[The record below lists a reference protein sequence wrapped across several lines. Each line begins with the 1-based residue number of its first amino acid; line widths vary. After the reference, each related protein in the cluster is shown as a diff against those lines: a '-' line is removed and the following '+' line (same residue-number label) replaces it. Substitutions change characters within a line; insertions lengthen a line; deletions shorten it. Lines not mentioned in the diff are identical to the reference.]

1 MMSPE
6 IKARVLA
13 AVGAE
18 PSPTRSAVRLRNTL
32 ISMLAGVSGMAAFVV
47 FALLMSDSQ
56 LLRLGGQV
64 LPQQHLERSIW
75 LVATTAGGAL
85 GVAAAAVWLALWRGR
100 SMLGRSRNSL
110 LYGSAL
116 IPIGLFA
123 WKVTWSLAFGYPMIA
138 WPERPGLKCLVLSL
152 LIAIGPLLAFL
163 AVRRKA
169 PLRPALNG
177 ASMGVAAGA
186 CAWVAVDLW
195 CPVASVP
202 HLLLGHVL
210 PLCILAAIG
219 AVLGDAFLSLRS
231 GHR

>member
-1 MMSPE
+1 MSPE

-13 AVGAE
+13 VVGAE
-18 PSPTRSAVRLRNTL
+18 PSPTRTAVNLRNTL
-32 ISMLAGVSGMAAFVV
+32 LNMLAGVGGMVAFVV
-47 FALLMSDSQ
+47 FALFMSDSQ

-64 LPQQHLERSIW
+64 SPQQHLDRSIW

-85 GVAAAAVWLALWRGR
+85 GVAATAVWLALWRGR
-100 SMLGRSRNSL
+100 SMLGRSRRSL

-123 WKVTWSLAFGYPMIA
+123 WKVICSLAFAYPMMA
-138 WPERPGLKCLVLSL
+138 WPERPGLKCLALSL
-152 LIAIGPLLAFL
+152 LIAIGPLSAFL
-163 AVRRKA
+163 AVRRRA
-169 PLRPALNG
+169 PVRPALNG
-177 ASMGVAAGA
+177 ASMGIAAGA

-210 PLCILAAIG
+210 PLCILAAVG
-219 AVLGDAFLSLRS
+219 AVLGDAFLSVRS
-231 GHR
+231 HHR

>member
-1 MMSPE
+1 MSPE
-6 IKARVLA
+6 IKGRVLA
-13 AVGAE
+13 VVGAE
-18 PSPTRSAVRLRNTL
+18 PSPTRTAVNLRNTL
-32 ISMLAGVSGMAAFVV
+32 LNMLAGVGGMGAFVV
-47 FALLMSDSQ
+47 FALFMSDSQ

-64 LPQQHLERSIW
+64 SPQQHLDRSIW

-85 GVAAAAVWLALWRGR
+85 GVAATAVWLALWRGR
-100 SMLGRSRNSL
+100 SMLGRSRRSL

-116 IPIGLFA
+116 IPISLFA
-123 WKVTWSLAFGYPMIA
+123 WKVICSLAFGYPMMA
-138 WPERPGLKCLVLSL
+138 WPERPGLKCLALSL

-169 PLRPALNG
+169 PVRPALNG
-177 ASMGVAAGA
+177 ASMGIAAGA

-210 PLCILAAIG
+210 PLCILAAVG
-219 AVLGDAFLSLRS
+219 AVLGDAFLSVRS
-231 GHR
+231 HHR